1 MRSPKTSGRPV
12 KLNGKTNGN
21 VFYLVQQTDYGP
33 AKWTG
38 RINVPLVLA
47 LSLGLWAVIYL
58 AAAGLWSLL
67 PAGRPGPVEA
77 SSTHLARVPLR
88 PQVKPTK
95 RAKVARVMGKRRA
108 GKSLASRTFAT
119 NSVY

>member
-1 MRSPKTSGRPV
+1 MRSPETSGRPV
-12 KLNGKTNGN
+12 KLNGKANGN
-21 VFYLVQQTDYGP
+21 VYYLLQQTDYGH

-38 RINVPLVLA
+38 RINVPLTLA
-47 LSLGLWAVIYL
+47 LSLALWAVIYL
-58 AAAGLWSLL
+58 TAAGLWSLR

-77 SSTHLARVPLR
+77 SSTQLARVPVR

-95 RAKVARVMGKRRA
+95 RAKVAKIMGKRRA